1 MSLWSPLLDYQQAVA
16 YLYARLPMFQRE
28 GKSALHFKLDRIEAL
43 MDYLGNPQQKYQTL
57 HVAGTNGKG
66 SVSHSIASVLQEA
79 GYSTGL
85 YTSPHLSDFRERIRL
100 TGSLVS
106 QERVLNF
113 VNLHRDYIES
123 HRLSFFELTVAMAFD
138 TFAKEQIDIAVIE
151 VGMGGRLDATN
162 VIYPLLSVITNIAF
176 DHMEFLGDTLAKIAG
191 EKAGIIKPNTPVI
204 IGEYHEETFGVFEAI
219 ARTQNA
225 ELFTAWNNKEAQ
237 ELVPQITFDL
247 QGAYQKSNRLTAI
260 TALLKARELGL
271 SISDTHITLG
281 LARVIANTGLK
292 GRWQWLNA
300 QTVCDT
306 AHNEAGL
313 AIVMQQLR
321 SLNAGRLHLVIGVV
335 ADKDLSRVLPLFIK
349 EAYYYFVKPN
359 VPRGLEAV
367 ILAQQAREY
376 QLIGEVYASVSEGL
390 QAAQSAAA
398 QGDIVFVGGSTFT
411 VAEVV

>member
-43 MDYLGNPQQKYQTL
+43 MDYLGNPQLKYPTL

-85 YTSPHLSDFRERIRL
+85 YTSPHLIDFRERIRL
-100 TGSLVS
+100 SGSLVS

-113 VNLHRDYIES
+113 VNLHREYIES

-292 GRWQWLNA
+292 GRWQWLNT

-321 SLNAGRLHLVIGVV
+321 SLNADRLHLVIGVV
-335 ADKDLSRVLPLFIK
+335 ADKDLTRVLPLFIK

-359 VPRGLEAV
+359 VPRGLEAI

-376 QLIGEVYASVSEGL
+376 QLIGEVYASVNEGL
-390 QAAQSAAA
+390 QAAKSAAA

>member
-204 IGEYHEETFGVFEAI
+204 IGEYHEETFGAFEAI

-376 QLIGEVYASVSEGL
+376 QLIGEVYAVVSEGL

>member
-1 MSLWSPLLDYQQAVA
+1 
-16 YLYARLPMFQRE
+16 
-28 GKSALHFKLDRIEAL
+28 
-43 MDYLGNPQQKYQTL
+43 
-57 HVAGTNGKG
+57 
-66 SVSHSIASVLQEA
+66 
-79 GYSTGL
+79 
-85 YTSPHLSDFRERIRL
+85 
-100 TGSLVS
+100 
-106 QERVLNF
+106 
-113 VNLHRDYIES
+113 
-123 HRLSFFELTVAMAFD
+123 MAFD

-292 GRWQWLNA
+292 GRWQWLNT

-321 SLNAGRLHLVIGVV
+321 SLNADRLHLVIGVV
-335 ADKDLSRVLPLFIK
+335 ADKYLTRVLPLFIK

-359 VPRGLEAV
+359 VPRGLEAI

-376 QLIGEVYASVSEGL
+376 QLIGQVYASINEGL
-390 QAAQSAAA
+390 QAAKYAAA

>member
-1 MSLWSPLLDYQQAVA
+1 MNAYSPLTDYNQAIA

-28 GKSALHFKLDRIEAL
+28 GKSALHLKLDRIEAL
-43 MDYLGNPQQKYQTL
+43 MDYLGNPQLKYLTL

-100 TGSLVS
+100 SGSLAP
-106 QERVLNF
+106 QEQVLNF
-113 VNLHRDYIES
+113 VNQHRDYIES

-204 IGEYHEETFGVFEAI
+204 IGEYHEETFGVFDAI

-225 ELFTAWNNKEAQ
+225 ELFTAWNNVEAQ

-260 TALLKARELGL
+260 AALLKARELGL
-271 SISDTHITLG
+271 SISDAHITSG

-313 AIVMQQLR
+313 ALVMQQLR
-321 SLNAGRLHLVIGVV
+321 GLNAERLHLVIGVV

-349 EAYYYFVKPN
+349 DACYYFVKPN

-367 ILAQQAREY
+367 ILAQQAKEY
-376 QLIGEVYASVSEGL
+376 QLIGKVYASVNEGL